1 MSLVKYTSRWG
12 FRDGLSIA
20 FAYFPVAFAFGLFAV
35 AEGMKPWQAVLISML
50 NVTSAGQFASIP
62 IFTGSGSYVEM
73 LLTQFMINLRY
84 ALTSITL
91 SQKLDNSIKLL
102 DRFAIGYMNTDE
114 VFGVCAEKVGRLSR
128 AYFYPLILPPYLGWS
143 LGTVFGAYAGTL
155 LPAFIVAILGFAV
168 YGMFFSIL
176 LPAAKK
182 NKAILLC
189 EVVAAII
196 SCALYYIPFFS
207 GISSGFKFII
217 SASLAS
223 AILAIARP
231 IAPNN
236 KREGDE

>member
-35 AEGMKPWQAVLISML
+35 AEGLRPWQAVLISML

-62 IFTGSGSYVEM
+62 IFIGTGSYIEM

-91 SQKLDNSIKLL
+91 SQKLDSNVKLL

-114 VFGVCAEKVGRLSR
+114 VFGVCAEKEGRLSR
-128 AYFYPLILPPYLGWS
+128 SYLYPLILPPYLGWS
-143 LGTVFGAYAGTL
+143 AGTVIGAYAGTL

-189 EVVAAII
+189 EIVSALI
-196 SCALYYIPFFS
+196 SCALYYVPVIS
-207 GISSGFKFII
+207 GISSGFKII
-217 SASLAS
+217 ITATLAS
-223 AILAIARP
+223 AIFAFLCQVNPAIE
-231 IAPNN
+231 
-236 KREGDE
+236 KGE

>member
-1 MSLVKYTSRWG
+1 MSTVKYTARWG

-20 FAYFPVAFAFGLFAV
+20 FAYFPVGFAFGLFAV
-35 AEGMKPWQAVLISML
+35 AEGLYPWQAVMISML

-62 IFTGSGSYVEM
+62 IFIGTGSYIEM
-73 LLTQFMINLRY
+73 LLTQLMINLRY

-91 SQKLDNSIKLL
+91 SQKLDDSVRLL

-114 VFGVCAEKVGRLSR
+114 VFGVCAEKEGRLSR
-128 AYFYPLILPPYLGWS
+128 SYFYPLIFPPFLGWS
-143 LGTVFGAYAGTL
+143 VGTVFGAYAGAL

-189 EVVAAII
+189 ELSAALI
-196 SCALYYIPFFS
+196 SCALYYIPVFS
-207 GISSGFKFII
+207 RVSSGFKII
-217 SASLAS
+217 ITATLAS
-223 AILAIARP
+223 TIFAILCP
-231 IAPNN
+231 ISPKVENGGEN
-236 KREGDE
+236 